1 MAVIR
6 IHPRARRLFV
16 AGLALLSA
24 CSGGDGGPTGSQS
37 TVPGAPRNAAA
48 TPLNAR
54 ATVQWA
60 APESDGGSPVLRY
73 RVTAVPGGATA
84 TVDAPATTASIG
96 GLVNGTAYTFTVTA
110 VNAVG
115 EGAASAP
122 TTPVIPREELAPG
135 PPDPPTSV
143 QATAGSGQATVSWTA
158 SARTGGS
165 PLRRYRVTAA
175 PGGATITVDAPATL
189 AVVAGLTNGTAYTFT
204 VVAIA
209 DGGESAASA
218 PSAAVTPAPAGAA
231 ARWVSGYYVGYQR
244 DLYPPNEVDMTLM
257 THLIVGRI
265 RPAPDGSVITN
276 FDIDDVS
283 GPAMARTLS
292 TRAHAAGKKAIL
304 MLGGS
309 GEHAGFVGAASPIN
323 RARFVANLLRV
334 MDELGYDGLDVDWEP
349 IEQADR
355 APLLA
360 LLQALRAARPG
371 IILTVPVGW
380 INNNFRSDADAWY
393 AQLANAVD
401 QMNLMTY
408 DMAGNWGGWESWH
421 HAALY
426 DEAPHR
432 PSSVSSSV
440 AAYLD
445 AGVPASKIGI
455 GIGFYG
461 SCWRGVTEPRVAL
474 DGRPGVSQ
482 GNSDNDMSYTTIVG
496 RYLSAGTRRWD
507 AAARVPYL
515 SFPQGAGPQNC
526 NFVSYEDEE
535 SIAAK
540 GQFVRGQGL
549 GGTIIWTIGQGRVPS
564 APAGSRDPLLKAV
577 HQAFLAP

>member
-1 MAVIR
+1 MIP
-6 IHPRARRLFV
+6 IHLRARRLLV

-37 TVPGAPRNAAA
+37 TAPGAPRNASA

-54 ATVQWA
+54 ATIQWS

-73 RVTAVPGGATA
+73 RVAAVPGGASA
-84 TVDAPATTASIG
+84 TVDAPAT
-96 GLVNGTAYTFTVTA
+96 
-110 VNAVG
+110 
-115 EGAASAP
+115 SA
-122 TTPVIPREELAPG
+122 T
-135 PPDPPTSV
+135 
-143 QATAGSGQATVSWTA
+143 
-158 SARTGGS
+158 
-165 PLRRYRVTAA
+165 
-175 PGGATITVDAPATL
+175 
-189 AVVAGLTNGTAYTFT
+189 VAGLTNGTAYTFT
-204 VVAIA
+204 VVAVNA
-209 DGGESAASA
+209 VGEGTASVPTTPVTPREELAPGPPDAPTNVQATAGNAQATVSWTAPARTGGSPLRRFRVTAAPGGATVTVDAPAAVAVVGGLANGTAYTFTVVAVTDAGESAASA
-218 PSAAVTPAPAGAA
+218 PSAAVTPTSAGPA

-244 DLYPPNEVDMTLM
+244 DLYPPDQVDMTLM
-257 THLIVGRI
+257 THLVVGRI
-265 RPAPDGSVITN
+265 RPAADGSVIAD
-276 FDIDDVS
+276 FDIDDVN

-292 TRAHAAGKKAIL
+292 TRAHAAGIKAIL

-309 GEHAGFVGAASPIN
+309 GEYAGFVGAASPAN
-323 RARFVANLLRV
+323 RARFVTNLLRV

-349 IEQADR
+349 IQAADR

-421 HAALY
+421 HSALY

-440 AAYLD
+440 QAYLD
-445 AGVPASKIGI
+445 AGVPAAKIGI

-482 GNSDNDMSYTTIVG
+482 GNSDNDMSYTSIMT
-496 RYLSAGTRRWD
+496 RYMAPGARRWD
-507 AAARVPYL
+507 TAARVPYL
-515 SFPQGAGPQNC
+515 SFPQGTGPQNC
-526 NFVSYEDEE
+526 SFVSYEDEE

-540 GQFVRGQGL
+540 GQFVRSRGL
-549 GGTIIWTIGQGRVPS
+549 GGTIIWTIGQGRMPA